1 MRAVA
6 RGVGGMRAPEL
17 HRGNGVDGMCI
28 AGVGAHC
35 EMLSQRMRGFR
46 GGAGED
52 VHGIQA

>member
-1 MRAVA
+1 VRAVA

-46 GGAGED
+46 SGAGED